1 MQDPIRRTPRTERPN
16 SEQRLPSLSPVALPS
31 PSWSYVVVIMVV
43 FGALFVIIWMAEVFL
58 VQLQH

>member
-31 PSWSYVVVIMVV
+31 PSRSYVVVVITVVIMVV
-43 FGALFVIIWMAEVFL
+43 FGAFLLLFVII
-58 VQLQH
+58 